1 MIWNALVAVALAP
14 LASLAARELRI
25 ASTTDFIDDGGW
37 RDIRRH
43 EEPFGIFT
51 HFMMLIAPILGF
63 VILLVAILLEF
74 FS

>member
-1 MIWNALVAVALAP
+1 MIWNALVTVALAP
-14 LASLAARELRI
+14 FASLAARELRI

-37 RDIRRH
+37 RDIRSH
-43 EEPFGIFT
+43 EPFGIIR

-63 VILLVAILLEF
+63 VILLVAIPLEF